1 MNSSPIEVEGKTCKA
16 YISTLKKADNNDFS
30 DLIKFAKS

>member
-1 MNSSPIEVEGKTCKA
+1 MHSSLIEVEGKTRKS

-30 DLIKFAKS
+30 DLIKSAKS